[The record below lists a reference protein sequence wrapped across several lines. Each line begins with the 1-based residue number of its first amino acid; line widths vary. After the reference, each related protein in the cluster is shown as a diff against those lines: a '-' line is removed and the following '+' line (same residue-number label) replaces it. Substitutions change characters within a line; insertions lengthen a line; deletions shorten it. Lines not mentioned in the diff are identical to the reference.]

1 MHHLPTHK
9 APTLQP
15 PPAIRPRQQ
24 RLHLLRRTRP
34 QTRHIPIKDQAEGD
48 ERDEVGEYEL
58 ERLVPEVEGREQGD
72 ERAKQE
78 DGDEGGDGA
87 GLELEDSVRRFC

>member
-1 MHHLPTHK
+1 MHHLPTHE

-24 RLHLLRRTRP
+24 RLHLLRRACP
-34 QTRHIPIKDQAEGD
+34 QTRHVPIKDQTEGD
-48 ERDEVGEYEL
+48 ERDEISEEQL
-58 ERLVPEVEGREQGD
+58 ERLVPEVQRCDQGD
-72 ERAKQE
+72 ERAEHE

-87 GLELEDSVRRFC
+87 GLELEYPVRKAC